1 MKYTK
6 ATNYALQIRLRFV
19 RMCLLI
25 SKVWVIS
32 TTKICHYNAARSKPS
47 GKSLIK
53 YSDFY
58 ENTASM
64 ETRLRLSLL
73 SHIGYANAPKKS
85 AIF

>member
-25 SKVWVIS
+25 SKVWLIS
-32 TTKICHYNAARSKPS
+32 TTKICHYNATARSKPS
-47 GKSLIK
+47 GKSLRK
-53 YSDFY
+53 YSGYY
-58 ENTASM
+58 ENSASM
-64 ETRLRLSLL
+64 ETRLRLSS
-73 SHIGYANAPKKS
+73 SHTGYANAPKKS